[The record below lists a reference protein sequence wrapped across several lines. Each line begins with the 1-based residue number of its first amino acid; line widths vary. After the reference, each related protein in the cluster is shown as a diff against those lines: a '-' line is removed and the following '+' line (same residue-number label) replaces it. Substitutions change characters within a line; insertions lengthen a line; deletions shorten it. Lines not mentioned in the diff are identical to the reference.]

1 MGAGAAAH
9 SRLAPGAAKLVEGGA
24 DDQVFDV
31 DVHGSSTCWYG
42 RPVALVMPRPPAGG
56 WDLMR
61 PDPV

>member
-31 DVHGSSTCWYG
+31 DVPRVQHM
-42 RPVALVMPRPPAGG
+42 LVVVGT
-56 WDLMR
+56 
-61 PDPV
+61 